1 MIKGFIKEIGYDK
14 PFKTGELFDQT
25 YDDSFGKMASTC
37 LCAGVTGT
45 LKSGLGKYLGYRK
58 EKPYVHPGWAHGQA
72 AAKGKAGDSVIYR
85 FVQV

>member
-14 PFKTGELFDQT
+14 PFKTGEPFDQT
-25 YDDSFGKMASTC
+25 YDDSFGKMDIDVP
-37 LCAGVTGT
+37 LRGRDGHFEVRAGQVPWLPEGEA
-45 LKSGLGKYLGYRK
+45 LR
-58 EKPYVHPGWAHGQA
+58 HPGWAHGQA